1 MKTEEQIES
10 SAQSNEVVDE
20 RKQLRKWCFEKA
32 MQLKTSSDIVA
43 LLIHEAAEIESYIT
57 EGQNLR
63 ETFYCDVEAAL
74 SQVDD
79 RAVPEVSE
87 SSKRKT
93 MVVVRKYLQE
103 YNALGE

>member
-1 MKTEEQIES
+1 
-10 SAQSNEVVDE
+10 
-20 RKQLRKWCFEKA
+20 
-32 MQLKTSSDIVA
+32 MQLKSGSDIVA
-43 LLIHEAAEIESYIT
+43 LLIHEAAEIESYIM

-63 ETFYCDVEAAL
+63 ETFYCDVDAAL
-74 SQVDD
+74 CQIDNTS
-79 RAVPEVSE
+79 VPEVSE

>member
-1 MKTEEQIES
+1 M
-10 SAQSNEVVDE
+10 
-20 RKQLRKWCFEKA
+20 
-32 MQLKTSSDIVA
+32 
-43 LLIHEAAEIESYIT
+43 

-63 ETFYCDVEAAL
+63 ETFYCDVDAAL
-74 SQVDD
+74 CQIDNTS
-79 RAVPEVSE
+79 VPEVSE

>member
-1 MKTEEQIES
+1 MKPKEQIKALTE
-10 SAQSNEVVDE
+10 SNEVVDE
-20 RKQLRKWCFEKA
+20 RKELRKWCFEKA
-32 MQLKTSSDIVA
+32 MQLKTSSAVVA
-43 LLIHEAAEIESYIT
+43 LLIHEAAEIESYIR

-63 ETFYCDVEAAL
+63 ETFYCDVDAAL
-74 SQVDD
+74 CQIDNTS
-79 RAVPEVSE
+79 VPEVSE